1 MTFFYLKPFL
11 YNISV
16 DAIEKTENYLLEYKV
31 NLNIIRLILKTCPKI
46 MRIIYSGNKVFVDY
60 RKMKNR
66 IKLGLQISDGLV
78 TQEMLVH

>member
-1 MTFFYLKPFL
+1 M
-11 YNISV
+11 

-46 MRIIYSGNKVFVDY
+46 IRIIYSGNKVFVDY